1 MDKMKD
7 QWFGE
12 DHNGTI
18 EPKYTHT
25 HWKIKKTLFTGQS
38 PFQKLDFLES
48 YDHGII
54 FTLDG
59 LIMTSE
65 RDEFIYHEML
75 THVSLYTHPD
85 PKKVLVI
92 GGGDC
97 GALREILKHP
107 AIEKIHLCEIDKMVV
122 EKCEDIFPYVREV
135 LKNPRIET
143 FYEDGFHFLENN
155 TNTYDIILVDSTDP
169 IGEAVKLFEVP
180 FLRLCY
186 KALTADGM
194 MVTQCGSPF
203 YQTRFIKDLQR
214 VMKSVFP
221 LSQVYTASVH
231 SYPGGYWGFLT
242 GSRKYD
248 PVKDFQVD
256 KYRDLNFK
264 YYNDLIHRAAF
275 ALPSYFVKQDS

>member
-7 QWFGE
+7 QWFAE
-12 DHNGTI
+12 DHKGAI

-38 PFQKLDFLES
+38 PFQKLDFFES
-48 YDHGII
+48 YDHGIL
-54 FTLDG
+54 FALDG

-75 THVSLYTHPD
+75 THVSLFTHPG

-97 GALREILKHP
+97 GALREILKHSS
-107 AIEKIHLCEIDKMVV
+107 IDKIHLCEIDRMVV
-122 EKCEDIFPYVREV
+122 EKCEEIFPYVSEV
-135 LKNPRIET
+135 LNNPRIEA
-143 FYEDGFHFLENN
+143 FYEDGFDFLKEN
-155 TNTYDIILVDSTDP
+155 TNIYDIILVDSTDP

-180 FLRLCY
+180 FLGLCHQ
-186 KALTADGM
+186 ALTADGM
-194 MVTQCGSPF
+194 VVMQCGSPF

-214 VMKSVFP
+214 DMLDVFP

-231 SYPGGYWGFLT
+231 SYPGGYWGFIT
-242 GSRKYD
+242 GSKKYD
-248 PVKDFQVD
+248 PLNDFQVE
-256 KYRDLNFK
+256 KYKDLNFR
-264 YYNDLIHRAAF
+264 YYNDQIHKAAF